1 MHRGQQTTPEIQWAI
16 VRFSKFLDHERIAM
30 CLDLSTRTI
39 QRVLAHFRT
48 YGTIPNPGDG
58 TDEEMRVRKR
68 QLRDVDVEFLLGTV
82 QNSPDLYLDELQ
94 QMLEASCGV
103 YVSRATVWRT
113 LCRGGFTMKKVMC
126 FSRTFGSKMC

>member
-1 MHRGQQTTPEIQWAI
+1 
-16 VRFSKFLDHERIAM
+16 IAM

-39 QRVLAHFRT
+39 QRVLAHFWT

-68 QLRDVDVEFLLGTV
+68 QLRDFLLGTV

-113 LCRGGFTMKKVMC
+113 LCRGGFMMKKV
-126 FSRTFGSKMC
+126 SSDSYVAIVTLIPS